1 MVVSVKQFDAAI
13 EETNGKLIVKQVEK
27 QIDHKLMTF
36 AHASKRDRA
45 KQLTK
50 NKGNVLVLNINSD
63 KFLKDCFVRV
73 RDKIVESLIQDYTNA
88 DWNVKKKCGL
98 DGDNTHEML
107 VFNHPAGYNT
117 MQEVEYDSEVIND
130 SNELIKTIDSMI
142 KYASNT
148 YATSD
153 AVWRVFVSADNL
165 IEKYPFPVDS
175 KIARDIF
182 NKIVNHYENQGYVI
196 KIDDNDGD
204 FHDTVLRIRWN
215 NDQDFDKTSN
225 AKCGKGTGIL
235 CAGTLVG

>member
-1 MVVSVKQFDAAI
+1 MVVSVKQFDEAV
-13 EETNGKLIVKQVEK
+13 EETNGKLIVKQAEK
-27 QIDHKLMTF
+27 QIDHELMTF
-36 AHASKRDRA
+36 AHASKHDRA

-50 NKGNVLVLNINSD
+50 NKGNVLILNINSD
-63 KFLKDCFVRV
+63 KFLKDCSVRV

-204 FHDTVLRIRWN
+204 FHDTVLRIRWD
-215 NDQDFDKTSN
+215 NDQDFDKSRNT
-225 AKCGKGTGIL
+225 KHGKATGIL
-235 CAGTLVG
+235 CTGTLVG